1 MSERRSGRPTGVL
14 FDIDETLVDLRTA
27 MGITLRE
34 ISAKDLAH
42 FTEEDWA
49 AYQHLYAADPQGYY
63 DKYLAGEL
71 SFTRQ
76 RLLRVAHAQA
86 AHGLPA
92 FDEDAEGAW
101 NTAYDRILPQHF
113 QAFDD
118 VVPVLDELD
127 ALGIPYGAVSNNVHG
142 YQRAKLDAAGL
153 ERIQVLVGIDAVDA
167 AKPDPAIFLEGVRL
181 LGTDPA
187 QTLYVGDN
195 PVVDGLGALNAG
207 LQSLWVERSG
217 NEQLRSAYPGLPVAG
232 HLFPVTA
239 MVSGEEP
246 GPFCTTPGTRV

>member
-1 MSERRSGRPTGVL
+1 MNERRSGRPTGVL

-27 MGITLRE
+27 MGNTLRE

-63 DKYLAGEL
+63 DRYLAGEL

-76 RLLRVAHAQA
+76 RLLRVAYAQQS
-86 AHGLPA
+86 HGLPA
-92 FDEDAEGAW
+92 FDGDAEEAW
-101 NTAYDRILPQHF
+101 NAAHDQTLPRHF

-118 VVPVLDELD
+118 VVPVLDLLD
-127 ALGIPYGAVSNNVHG
+127 AHGIPYGAVSNNVHD

-153 ERIQVLVGIDAVDA
+153 QRIQILVGIDAVDA

-187 QTLYVGDN
+187 RTLYVGDN
-195 PVVDGLGALNAG
+195 PVVDGRGALDAG
-207 LQSLWVERSG
+207 LQALWVDRSG
-217 NEQLRSAYPGLPVAG
+217 NVELRAAHSGLVVASTLAAVPAVVG
-232 HLFPVTA
+232 HH
-239 MVSGEEP
+239 
-246 GPFCTTPGTRV
+246 

>member
-27 MGITLRE
+27 MGNTLRD
-34 ISAKDLAH
+34 ISAADLAH

-63 DKYLAGEL
+63 DRYLAGEL

-76 RLLRVAHAQA
+76 RLLRVAHAQQS
-86 AHGLPA
+86 HGLPV
-92 FDEDAEGAW
+92 FDADAEEAW
-101 NTAYDRILPQHF
+101 NAAYDKTLPRHF
-113 QAFDD
+113 KAFDD
-118 VVPVLDELD
+118 FVPVLDELD
-127 ALGIPYGAVSNNVHG
+127 ALGIPYGAVSNNVHD

-181 LGTDPA
+181 LGTEPA
-187 QTLYVGDN
+187 RTLYVGDN
-195 PVVDGLGALNAG
+195 PVVDGRGALDAG
-207 LQSLWVERSG
+207 LQSLWIERSG
-217 NEQLRSAYPGLPVAG
+217 NEELRAAHPGLAVAG
-232 HLFPVTA
+232 DLAAVA
-239 MVSGEEP
+239 AAVSIS
-246 GPFCTTPGTRV
+246 R

>member
-1 MSERRSGRPTGVL
+1 MSDLRCGRPMGVL

-27 MGITLRE
+27 MGNTLRE

-49 AYQHLYAADPQGYY
+49 AYQHLYTADPQGYY
-63 DKYLAGEL
+63 DRYLAGEL

-76 RLLRVAHAQA
+76 RLLRVAYAQE

-92 FDEDAEGAW
+92 FDEDAEEAW
-101 NTAYDRILPQHF
+101 NAAYDKTLPLHF
-113 QAFDD
+113 RAFDD
-118 VVPVLDELD
+118 VVPVLDHLD
-127 ALGIPYGAVSNNVHG
+127 ALGIPYGAVSNNVHD

-153 ERIQVLVGIDAVDA
+153 NRIKILVGIDAVNA

-187 QTLYVGDN
+187 RTLYVGDN
-195 PVVDGLGALNAG
+195 PVVDGRGALEAG
-207 LQSLWVERSG
+207 LQALWVERSG
-217 NEQLRSAYPGLPVAG
+217 NEQLRAAHQDLPV
-232 HLFPVTA
+232 
-239 MVSGEEP
+239 SGTLAAVAAAV
-246 GPFCTTPGTRV
+246 GLS

>member
-1 MSERRSGRPTGVL
+1 MSEWRSGRPTGVL

-27 MGITLRE
+27 MGNTLRE

-49 AYQHLYAADPQGYY
+49 AYQHLYSADPQGYY
-63 DKYLAGEL
+63 DRYLAGEL

-76 RLLRVAHAQA
+76 RLLRVAHAQQ

-92 FDEDAEGAW
+92 FDGDAEEAW
-101 NTAYDRILPQHF
+101 NAAYDQTLPRHF
-113 QAFDD
+113 KAFDD
-118 VVPVLDELD
+118 VVPVLDLLD
-127 ALGIPYGAVSNNVHG
+127 AHGIPYGAVSNNVHD

-153 ERIQVLVGIDAVDA
+153 ERIKVLVGIDAVDA

-195 PVVDGLGALNAG
+195 PEVDGKGALDAG
-207 LQSLWVERSG
+207 LQALWVERSG
-217 NEQLRSAYPGLPVAG
+217 NEQLRAAYPDLPV
-232 HLFPVTA
+232 
-239 MVSGEEP
+239 SGTLAAVAAAV
-246 GPFCTTPGTRV
+246 GLS

>member
-1 MSERRSGRPTGVL
+1 MNERRSGRPTGVL

-27 MGITLRE
+27 MGNTLRE

-71 SFTRQ
+71 SFSRQ
-76 RLLRVAHAQA
+76 RLLRVAHAQEV
-86 AHGLPA
+86 HGLPA
-92 FDEDAEGAW
+92 FDDDAAEAW
-101 NTAYDRILPQHF
+101 NAAYDQTLPQHF
-113 QAFDD
+113 QAFTD
-118 VVPVLDELD
+118 VMPVLDELD
-127 ALGIPYGAVSNNVHG
+127 ALGIPYGAVSNNVHD

-153 ERIQVLVGIDAVDA
+153 ERIRILVGIDAVDA

-181 LGTDPA
+181 LGTAPA

-195 PVVDGLGALNAG
+195 PVVDGRGALNAG
-207 LQSLWVERSG
+207 LKPLWIERSG
-217 NEQLRSAYPGLPVAG
+217 NPELRAAYPDLPVAG
-232 HLFPVTA
+232 DLTA
-239 MVSGEEP
+239 VSAVVSGSELP
-246 GPFCTTPGTRV
+246 S

>member
-1 MSERRSGRPTGVL
+1 MNERRSGRPTGVL

-27 MGITLRE
+27 MGNTLRE

-71 SFTRQ
+71 SFSRQ
-76 RLLRVAHAQA
+76 RLLRVAHAQEV
-86 AHGLPA
+86 HGLPA
-92 FDEDAEGAW
+92 FDDDAEEAW
-101 NTAYDRILPQHF
+101 NAAYDQTLPRHF
-113 QAFDD
+113 KAFND

-127 ALGIPYGAVSNNVHG
+127 ALRIPYGAVSNNVHD

-153 ERIQVLVGIDAVDA
+153 ERIRILVGIDAVDA

-195 PVVDGLGALNAG
+195 PVVDGRGALNAG
-207 LQSLWVERSG
+207 LKPLWIERSG
-217 NEQLRSAYPGLPVAG
+217 NSELRAAYPDLPVAG
-232 HLFPVTA
+232 DLTA
-239 MVSGEEP
+239 VSAALETG
-246 GPFCTTPGTRV
+246 

>member
-1 MSERRSGRPTGVL
+1 MSDMRRGRPTGVL

-27 MGITLRE
+27 MGNTLRE
-34 ISAKDLAH
+34 ISAQDLAH

-49 AYQHLYAADPQGYY
+49 AYQHLYAADPHGYY
-63 DKYLAGEL
+63 DRYLAGEL

-76 RLLRVAHAQA
+76 RLLRVAHAQES
-86 AHGLPA
+86 HGLPV
-92 FDEDAEGAW
+92 FDVDAEEAW
-101 NTAYDRILPQHF
+101 NAAYDKTLPLHF
-113 QAFDD
+113 RAFDD

-127 ALGIPYGAVSNNVHG
+127 ALGIPYGAVSNNVHD

-187 QTLYVGDN
+187 TTLYVGDN
-195 PVVDGLGALNAG
+195 PVVDGQGAIDAG
-207 LQSLWVERSG
+207 LQALWVERSG
-217 NEQLRSAYPGLPVAG
+217 NDQLRAAHSGLPASAG
-232 HLFPVTA
+232 LAAVTA
-239 MVSGEEP
+239 AVQGS
-246 GPFCTTPGTRV
+246 

>member
-27 MGITLRE
+27 MGNTLRE

-63 DKYLAGEL
+63 DRYLAGEL

-76 RLLRVAHAQA
+76 RLLRVAHAQQ

-92 FDEDAEGAW
+92 FDGDAEEAW
-101 NTAYDRILPQHF
+101 NAAYDQTLPRHF
-113 QAFDD
+113 KAFDD
-118 VVPVLDELD
+118 VVPVLDLLD
-127 ALGIPYGAVSNNVHG
+127 AHGIPYGAVSNNVHD

-153 ERIQVLVGIDAVDA
+153 ERITVLVGIDAVDA

-195 PVVDGLGALNAG
+195 PVVDGQGALDAG
-207 LQSLWVERSG
+207 LQALWVERSG
-217 NEQLRSAYPGLPVAG
+217 NEELRAAYPHLPVAG
-232 HLFPVTA
+232 TLAAVA
-239 MVSGEEP
+239 AAAGLS
-246 GPFCTTPGTRV
+246 

>member
-1 MSERRSGRPTGVL
+1 MSDLRSVHGVL

-27 MGITLRE
+27 MGNTLRE

-63 DKYLAGEL
+63 DRYLAGEL

-76 RLLRVAHAQA
+76 RLLRVAHAQQS
-86 AHGLPA
+86 HGLPV
-92 FDEDAEGAW
+92 FDVDAEEAW
-101 NTAYDRILPQHF
+101 NAAYDKTLPRHF

-118 VVPVLDELD
+118 VVPVLDLLD
-127 ALGIPYGAVSNNVHG
+127 AHGIPYGAVSNNVHD

-153 ERIQVLVGIDAVDA
+153 ERIKVLVGIDAVDA

-195 PVVDGLGALNAG
+195 PVVDGRGALDAG
-207 LQSLWVERSG
+207 LQALWVERSG
-217 NEQLRSAYPGLPVAG
+217 NEQLRSAHPDLPVAG
-232 HLFPVTA
+232 TLAAVA
-239 MVSGEEP
+239 AAAGLA
-246 GPFCTTPGTRV
+246 

>member
-1 MSERRSGRPTGVL
+1 MNERRSGRPTGVL

-27 MGITLRE
+27 MGNTLRE

-63 DKYLAGEL
+63 DKYLTGEL

-76 RLLRVAHAQA
+76 RLLRVAHAQQV
-86 AHGLPA
+86 HGLPA
-92 FDEDAEGAW
+92 FDGDAEEAW
-101 NTAYDRILPQHF
+101 NAAYDQTLPRHF
-113 QAFDD
+113 KAFND

-127 ALGIPYGAVSNNVHG
+127 ALGIPYGAVSNNVHD

-153 ERIQVLVGIDAVDA
+153 ERIRILVGIDAVDA

-181 LGTDPA
+181 LGTAPA

-195 PVVDGLGALNAG
+195 PVVDGRGALNAG
-207 LQSLWVERSG
+207 LKPLWIERSG
-217 NEQLRSAYPGLPVAG
+217 NPELRAAYPDLPVAED
-232 HLFPVTA
+232 LTAVTA
-239 MVSGEEP
+239 AVETG
-246 GPFCTTPGTRV
+246 